1 MEQSAAT
8 LEQDLVLD
16 SLPDD
21 VVASIEARDA
31 WRRGALAATDG
42 LEFVISDLASWPLGR
57 PVRVAFLDGDTEL
70 HGKIAEATQQIVEAC
85 NLELDFGLDDATGE
99 YRRWTT
105 SDTEHAADIRV
116 SFDMGGYWSLVGT
129 DSNDPAVGGAGGPIG
144 GGAGQRSLNLGGFA
158 STLPQTWQ
166 GTTRHEFLHALAFHH
181 AHQNLRGPCEE
192 DFRWDD
198 DPGYVPTRDAQGRF
212 VPDPQGR
219 RPGIYTYLSGPPNS
233 WSRAKVDHNLR
244 TANSP
249 DVIVG
254 PFDPA
259 SVMLYRFAAFF
270 YKSSPSTCAPTG
282 NGTDISDG
290 DKRGLRLLYPEVVS
304 DLAESAE
311 RSARALEKVGGQL
324 ESAAAPESAAAG
336 SALSSSA
343 LQARLVELLQGRAAT
358 GG

>member
-1 MEQSAAT
+1 MAQAADR
-8 LEQDLVLD
+8 LEEDIVLD

-31 WRRGALAATDG
+31 WRTAQAAATDG

-57 PVRVAFLDGDTEL
+57 AVRVAFLDGDAEL
-70 HGKIAEATQQIVEAC
+70 HGKIAQATEQIVEAC
-85 NLELDFGLDDATGE
+85 NLELDFGLDEATGE

-105 SDTEHAADIRV
+105 SDTEHAAEIRV

-144 GGAGQRSLNLGGFA
+144 GGPGQRSLNLGGFKTA
-158 STLPQTWQ
+158 LPQSWQ
-166 GTTRHEFLHALAFHH
+166 GTARHEFLHALAFHH

-244 TANSP
+244 TDTSP
-249 DVIVG
+249 DVTVG
-254 PFDPA
+254 PFDA
-259 SVMLYRFAAFF
+259 QSVMLYRFAAFF
-270 YKSSPSTCAPTG
+270 YKTSPSACAPTG
-282 NGTDISDG
+282 NGIDISDG
-290 DKRGLRLLYPEVVS
+290 DKRGLRLLYPQ
-304 DLAESAE
+304 DLSELAASAERAAAVLEQIGSQPESAGAESA
-311 RSARALEKVGGQL
+311 V
-324 ESAAAPESAAAG
+324 
-336 SALSSSA
+336 SSSG
-343 LQARLVELLQGRAAT
+343 LQARLIELLQARASAGR
-358 GG
+358 